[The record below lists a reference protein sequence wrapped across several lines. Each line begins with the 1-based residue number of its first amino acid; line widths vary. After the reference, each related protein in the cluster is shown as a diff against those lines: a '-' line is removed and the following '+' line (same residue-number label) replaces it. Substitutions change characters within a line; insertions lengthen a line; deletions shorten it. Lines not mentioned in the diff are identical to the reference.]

1 MKLLVIAATGN
12 LGKAIVNAALR
23 DGHNVSVLVRDG
35 TKVPWNGEQLTK
47 VYVAAMD
54 DGLPG
59 HDGAQS
65 RRRAQLPPH
74 ASGRAEIEISR
85 HRRRVDRL
93 RSTQAAGRHRRVRRR
108 RLTPLRGRRPGLP
121 RRRRGVGEEGCEEQV
136 QQGPGRV
143 QGRRR
148 DVLLR
153 ALHDDAHRLPL
164 RLSTQLT
171 PAAPGSR
178 PREERL
184 QRVDDQAI
192 RTTVERVVV
201 AAVREC
207 HELRRGQ

>member
-1 MKLLVIAATGN
+1 MDTTNKTPGNQCQPPVWPPTTDGFVEMKLLVIAATGN

-23 DGHNVSVLVRDG
+23 DGHAVSVLVRDG
-35 TKVPWNGEQLTK
+35 
-47 VYVAAMD
+47 
-54 DGLPG
+54 
-59 HDGAQS
+59 
-65 RRRAQLPPH
+65 R
-74 ASGRAEIEISR
+74 
-85 HRRRVDRL
+85 RRRV
-93 RSTQAAGRHRRVRRR
+93 A
-108 RLTPLRGRRPGLP
+108 PLRGRGPGVP
-121 RRRRGVGEEGCEEQV
+121 RRRRGVGQEGREEQV

-171 PAAPGSR
+171 PSAPVCS

-192 RTTVERVVV
+192 RSAVERVVV

-207 HELRRGQ
+207 HEVGRGQ